1 MNSVGTAGAQG
12 ALRDPGRDSIRAAQR
27 LLDANP
33 NRPEDRIR
41 QDIGR
46 LLDSLGIDNLLT
58 YRTPAGLADI
68 FLPNRRVFIE
78 TKSTGLA
85 DDPRR
90 AQPRENPET
99 PFQQLERY
107 LTAEMGDELG
117 RLPLDE
123 QPDLPWM
130 GFVTDGR
137 VWHAWRF
144 AHTHE
149 ATAELV
155 LDGFR
160 PQTGNELVL
169 RIGPILDVELVGK
182 PWIPADPVSLFE
194 GALDDLRAIHADLVG
209 ERVLQTT
216 GTKMRLWLDM
226 LRGSGMAPETDAARD
241 RLFTAHCFLVVLAR
255 GVVHTLLKPTT
266 RPDPSELLGNGFLA
280 WIVEVEAGRV
290 WARELLDRVHSYE
303 WRRTAGDVLRPMYE
317 RFVDSSDRRDFGEVY
332 TPDWLAEM
340 MVGEV
345 LDEEWCN
352 RAVTV
357 ALTEIRG
364 QGRTDG
370 IGVLDPTCGSGTFLF
385 HCARRILAS
394 EPAEGLQPGQQ
405 ADVVCRL
412 VHGIDI
418 HPVAVEFSRAT
429 LLRALPATPSV
440 ANMALAIYQGD
451 ALMLR
456 QTDRDTLF
464 EPRNGEIL
472 IRTPYG
478 SEIVLPRAF
487 TEHADF
493 SDMLRRMV
501 NAAAQGA
508 ALPAD
513 IGLAA
518 KDGEDREMVT
528 ACHGALTEVIEKE
541 GNSVWTWYITNV
553 LGPDRL
559 ARRKI
564 NRIVA
569 NPPWVKLASI
579 QVSERKRALERM
591 AGKNGRPGHL
601 DLWTGGK
608 QAPHFDIAQLFIR
621 HARTVY
627 LNAPESDPS
636 AWVTKAAAIRAGN
649 WQKFREWHDALLAQA
664 LDFSDAKVFGGGDAR
679 RSCVLFEIR
688 RSSLR
693 SAVGAAEKVLK
704 AECLGTPPAASSSLE
719 EALKRLCWTVPRRFP
734 QVPSNYVADSWRQ
747 GATIVPKVLTTT
759 AMVGAGTR
767 TDTRT
772 ATTER
777 SDQRPWDT
785 VQPRTG
791 EIPAHWL
798 MPLLT
803 SKQLLPFGLSPAGP
817 ETVIIPCDEDGELLS
832 TETAQQTAFWTEL
845 DNLYRERRGLG
856 GDTPRTLI
864 SQIDYAGKLSA
875 QLPLRPRRVRL
886 VIYPTSGDVM
896 RAAHLPGGRAV
907 MDSNV
912 YRRAMDSVTEARYL
926 VAVLNAPALEDAFR
940 ACRTSGRHFHKNPWR
955 VVPIPA
961 WDAGNRSH
969 QRLAALASQAER
981 AVGAMDLPAG
991 QVAASRRIRAHLA
1004 EDGTFAKIDAL
1015 VRDILPNH
1023 AT

>member
-1 MNSVGTAGAQG
+1 MSLAPQN
-12 ALRDPGRDSIRAAQR
+12 PGKDTIRAAQR

-58 YRTPAGLADI
+58 YRTPAGPADI

-85 DDPRR
+85 DDPHR
-90 AQPRENPET
+90 AQTRENPET

-107 LTAEMGDELG
+107 LTAEMDDELG
-117 RLPLDE
+117 RLPLDDE
-123 QPDLPWM
+123 QPDLPWT

-137 VWHAWRF
+137 MWHAWRF
-144 AHTHE
+144 PHTHG

-169 RIGPILDVELVGK
+169 RIGPILDVEPVGK
-182 PWIPADPVSLFE
+182 SWIPADPVPLFV
-194 GALDDLRAIHADLVG
+194 GALEELREIHAGLSG
-209 ERVLQTT
+209 ERVQQTT

-226 LRGSGMAPETDAARD
+226 LRGSGMAPETGAAQT
-241 RLFTAHCFLVVLAR
+241 RLFTAHCFLVALAR
-255 GVVHTLLKPTT
+255 GVVHTLLNPNIL
-266 RPDPSELLGNGFLA
+266 PEPSELLGSGFLA
-280 WIVEVEAGRV
+280 WIIEVEDGRV
-290 WARELLDRVHSYE
+290 WAGELLNRVHSYE
-303 WRRTAGDVLRPMYE
+303 WRRTAGDVLRPLYE
-317 RFVDSSDRRDFGEVY
+317 RFVDRRDRRDFGEVY

-340 MVGEV
+340 MVREV

-352 RAVTV
+352 QAVTA

-364 QGRTDG
+364 QNRTDG

-385 HCARRILAS
+385 HCAKRILAS
-394 EPAEGLQPGQQ
+394 ELAEGLQPGQQ

-456 QTDRDTLF
+456 HTNRDTLF
-464 EPRNGEIL
+464 EPQNGEIL

-478 SEIVLPRAF
+478 NEIVLPRAF

-501 NAAAQGA
+501 DAAAQGA
-508 ALPAD
+508 ALPDD
-513 IGLAA
+513 IVLAA
-518 KDGEDREMVT
+518 EDEEDREMVT
-528 ACHGALTEVIEKE
+528 ACHEVLTEVVEKE

-569 NPPWVKLASI
+569 NPPWVKLAGI
-579 QVSERKRALERM
+579 QVSQRKRALESM
-591 AGKNGRPGHL
+591 AGKNARPGHL
-601 DLWTGGK
+601 GLWTGGT
-608 QAPHFDIAQLFIR
+608 QAPHFDIAQLFIC
-621 HARTVY
+621 HARTTY
-627 LNAPESDPS
+627 LNAPETDPS

-649 WQKFREWHDALLAQA
+649 WRKFRDWHDDFLAQA
-664 LDFSDAKVFGGGDAR
+664 LDLSEARVFGGGDAQ
-679 RSCVLFEIR
+679 RSCVLFEVR
-688 RSSLR
+688 PSSLR
-693 SAVGAAEKVLK
+693 AGRVLK
-704 AECLGTPPAASSSLE
+704 AVCPDATPDAASSLE
-719 EALKRLCWTVPRRFP
+719 EAQIRLRWTAPRRFP
-734 QVPSNYVADSWRQ
+734 QTPSDYAADRWRQ
-747 GATIVPKVLTTT
+747 GATVVPKVLTTT

-767 TDTRT
+767 PDTRT

-777 SDQRPWDT
+777 SDKRPWDT

-791 EIPAHWL
+791 AVPAHWL
-798 MPLLT
+798 TPMLT
-803 SKQLLPFGLSPAGP
+803 SKQLLPFGRAPAEP
-817 ETVIIPCDEDGELLS
+817 DTFIIIPCGEDGELLS
-832 TETAQQTAFWTEL
+832 TETARHTALWTEL
-845 DNLYRERRGLG
+845 DDLYRELRGLG
-856 GDTPRTLI
+856 ANTPQTLI
-864 SQIDYAGKLSA
+864 SRMDYGGALSA
-875 QLPLRPRRVRL
+875 QLPLRSRRGRL
-886 VIYPTSGDVM
+886 VVYPTSGDVM
-896 RAAHLPGGRAV
+896 RAARITEETKAV

-912 YRRAMDSVTEARYL
+912 YWRVVGSVTEARYL
-926 VAVLNAPALEDAFR
+926 VALLNAPDLEAAFR

-955 VVPIPA
+955 AVPIPA
-961 WDAGNRSH
+961 WEAGNHTHR
-969 QRLAALASQAER
+969 RLAALAARAER
-981 AVGAMDLPAG
+981 TVGAMDLPDG
-991 QVAASRRIRAHLA
+991 QVAASRRIRAQLA

-1015 VRDILPNH
+1015 VRDLLPNH